1 MDSVVLK
8 VILALLPFCVLL
20 VGFLA
25 FKMDALKLS
34 LYVWILELIIV
45 IAFYKMNIFDSFK
58 ASIWGNITIWNGFL
72 VLWTGQIFG
81 QCFRSTGALKTLLN
95 TLNRILPTRTGKSVT
110 LCSVV
115 GGYLGAF
122 NGFATYPVT
131 IPGLVNLGISGF
143 KAAVGYLVYFSW
155 SIAFV
160 SLFIAA
166 NIASTVTKLPIE
178 SIVQTMGLL
187 TLPLIIISVIGFFRI
202 LNFSLKDKDNLA
214 IAILTI
220 IGNMLAG
227 ILFTQI
233 FPGLYILT
241 LIAAATFCLIAL
253 WLFSKKYDKSAY
265 DEEEQGEKF
274 STKTILKS
282 FAPLIIGSLI
292 VVLFS
297 YPLKSVIAKGA
308 FSVAWWGYS
317 PTNINLFDTPGFY
330 ILLTAILCYVFP
342 IKKSSTLLKDFAIAS
357 KRAAPSL
364 LTLFLGGAMVNLMLD
379 TAQISLLAEQMS
391 QWGANVYGVLLSGLG
406 FLAGMA
412 FGQGIPAC
420 AMFSKMQMGAAELIN
435 VAPTVLVGIAAMVTM
450 GPANPLKPSL
460 LRYTS
465 SLAGIKG
472 RDGEMFNL
480 AFKWQFMQLVVV
492 ALTVVLFLV

>member
-1 MDSVVLK
+1 MDNMALK
-8 VILALLPFCVLL
+8 IILALLPFALL
-20 VGFLA
+20 LAGFLL

-34 LYVWILELIIV
+34 LYVWILELVIV
-45 IAFYKMNIFDSFK
+45 ILFYKMPVLDTIK

-81 QCFRSTGALKTLLN
+81 QCFRSTGALNVLLN
-95 TLNRILPTRTGKSVT
+95 TLNRVLPTQAGKSVT

-115 GGYLGAF
+115 GGYLGVF

-131 IPGLVNLGISGF
+131 IPGLVKLGISGF
-143 KAAVGYLVYFSW
+143 RAAVGYLVYFSW

-166 NIASTVTKLPIE
+166 NIASGVTKLPIAA
-178 SIVQTMGLL
+178 IVQTMGLL

-202 LNFSLKDKDNLA
+202 LNFSLKDKDNLI
-214 IAILTI
+214 IALLTI
-220 IGNMLAG
+220 AGNMLAVV
-227 ILFTQI
+227 LFTQV

-241 LIAAATFCLIAL
+241 LIAAATFSFIAM

-265 DEEEQGEKF
+265 EGEEGGERF
-274 STKTILKS
+274 STATTLKA
-282 FAPLIIGSLI
+282 FMPLIGGSLI

-297 YPLKSVIAKGA
+297 YPLKEIIDKATFK
-308 FSVAWWGYS
+308 VALWGYT
-317 PTNINLFDTPGFY
+317 PTAINILNTPGFY
-330 ILLTAILCYVFP
+330 VLLTALLCFVFAV
-342 IKKSSTLLKDFAIAS
+342 KKTNGFFKDLKIAS
-357 KRAAPSL
+357 KRSAPSL
-364 LTLFLGGAMVNLMLD
+364 VTLLLGGAMVNLMLD
-379 TAQISLLAEQMS
+379 TGQITALAQQMS
-391 QWGANVYGVLLSGLG
+391 QWGAGVYGVLLSGLG

-420 AMFSKMQMGAAELIN
+420 SMFSKMQMSAAGLIN
-435 VAPTVLVGIAAMVTM
+435 ATPAVLVGIAAMVTM

-472 RDGEMFNL
+472 QDGEMFNL
-480 AFKWQFMQLVVV
+480 AFKWQFIQLIVI
-492 ALTVVLFLV
+492 AAMTFFLLR

>member
-1 MDSVVLK
+1 MDSEALK
-8 VILALLPFCVLL
+8 VVFALLPFAMLL
-20 VGFLA
+20 VGFLV
-25 FKMDALKLS
+25 FKMEALKLS
-34 LYVWILELIIV
+34 FYVWLLELVIV
-45 IAFYKMNIFDSFK
+45 IAFYRMSILDSFK

-95 TLNRILPTRTGKSVT
+95 TLNRILPTQTGKAVT

-143 KAAVGYLVYFSW
+143 RAAVGYLVYFSW

-166 NIASTVTKLPIE
+166 TIASTVTQLPID

-202 LNFSLKDKDNLA
+202 LNFSLKDKDNLY
-214 IAILTI
+214 IAVLTI
-220 IGNMLAG
+220 IGNMLAI

-233 FPGLYILT
+233 FTSLYILT
-241 LIAAATFCLIAL
+241 LIAAATFSLIAV

-265 DEEEQGEKF
+265 ETNEQEEKF
-274 STKTILKS
+274 STQTILKA
-282 FAPLIIGSLI
+282 FAPLIGGSLI

-297 YPLKSVIAKGA
+297 YPLKSLVAKGA
-308 FSVAWWGYS
+308 FSLALWGYA
-317 PTNINLFDTPGFY
+317 PTSINILNTPGFY
-330 ILLTAILCYVFP
+330 VLITAVLCYVFA
-342 IKKSSTLLKDFAIAS
+342 IEKTSTLVKDFKIAS
-357 KRAAPSL
+357 KRSAPSL
-364 LTLFLGGAMVNLMLD
+364 LTLLLGGAMVNLMLD
-379 TAQISLLAEQMS
+379 TSQISVLSQLMS
-391 QWGANVYGVLLSGLG
+391 HWGASVYGILLSGLG

-412 FGQGIPAC
+412 FGQGIPAD
-420 AMFSKMQMGAAELIN
+420 ALFSKMQMGVADFIG
-435 VAPTVLVGIAAMVTM
+435 VAPTILVGIAAMVTM

-460 LRYTS
+460 LSYTS

-472 RDGEMFNL
+472 QDGEMFKL
-480 AFKWQFMQLVVV
+480 AFKWQVLQLVVIAV
-492 ALTVVLFLV
+492 MVVLFLV